1 MSRQGVLSDPI
12 RFAREA
18 RRLGGVVKVEAFS
31 RLADALLD
39 HAGAFEYSIV
49 GELGADGKPYLRLT
63 ASGVLG
69 LKCQRCLERVD
80 WAVDVGRLL
89 QLVPVGV
96 PIPDEELDI
105 DAFDA
110 IEASPGLDALELVED
125 ELLLTLPIAPRHESC
140 EPPRPKDGVGKES
153 PFAALASL
161 RRKAV

>member
-18 RRLGGVVKVEAFS
+18 RRIGGVVKVDAFG

-39 HAGAFEYSIV
+39 RAGEFQYSIV
-49 GELGADGKPYLRLT
+49 GELGMDGKPYLRLT

-69 LKCQRCLERVD
+69 LQCQRCLERVD
-80 WAVDVGRLL
+80 WPVDVERLL

-96 PIPDEELDI
+96 PIPDEELEN

-110 IEASPGLDALELVED
+110 IEATPGLDGLELVED
-125 ELLLTLPIAPRHESC
+125 ELLLSLPIAPRHESC
-140 EPPRPKDGVGKES
+140 EQPRPKDGAGKES

-161 RRKAV
+161 RRKAE